1 MQPSYIS
8 ITRLI
13 IPHHAS
19 SRLMSVLA
27 ARRRSIFL
35 GLNPWRACY
44 WVVWVDDCTTG
55 RSASFVLISQYK
67 TKPIIKKILK
77 QKITS
82 VQTLASQ
89 WWRNNCCKNNVVNN
103 WVCCFQTTT
112 IKTYPETNQSN
123 QNRSWQQV
131 EYKLTN
137 TLYAPPDRSAPH
149 PFNVK
154 IINFPHRNE
163 RIRSVAHQYFFGEC
177 NKTATIKQGDRK
189 IHFHSVA
196 FETPS
201 KRRRRRFVVPRSRAS
216 RLTSSGVRVCCD

>member
-1 MQPSYIS
+1 M
-8 ITRLI
+8 
-13 IPHHAS
+13 
-19 SRLMSVLA
+19 
-27 ARRRSIFL
+27 
-35 GLNPWRACY
+35 
-44 WVVWVDDCTTG
+44 
-55 RSASFVLISQYK
+55 
-67 TKPIIKKILK
+67 
-77 QKITS
+77 
-82 VQTLASQ
+82 
-89 WWRNNCCKNNVVNN
+89 NN

-149 PFNVK
+149 PSNVK

-201 KRRRRRFVVPRSRAS
+201 KRRRRSRVRCTQKSRQSTYFVRGKGLLWLETWFLYAPIMF
-216 RLTSSGVRVCCD
+216 RVHWTRTQEGRQ